1 MDEISSIVEH
11 PSGERSQPV
20 RTGAANFEHP
30 SGVPCRARVAPR
42 DSLSDWCLQSELDSP
57 PRNPHRSALVLLP
70 LTGDCPQSR
79 LGLSVECGP
88 AHGLSQRGALRHSY
102 PCLNAPRLPHYG
114 AKWNEPVL
122 RASTQPEVS
131 TRSAGADQRPERERE
146 GTSAVFTRVRN
157 RDDRAAGKRG
167 PSAAVTSSIRA

>member
-88 AHGLSQRGALRHSY
+88 AHGLSHRGALRHSY
-102 PCLNAPRLPHYG
+102 PCLNAPRPLHG
-114 AKWNEPVL
+114 TRWNEPVL
-122 RASTQPEVS
+122 MTSTGPQAL
-131 TRSAGADQRPERERE
+131 TRSAVRPAARTRKE
-146 GTSAVFTRVRN
+146 GTFAVLSLRGLRWKKTSDHERDSRVLEPR
-157 RDDRAAGKRG
+157 
-167 PSAAVTSSIRA
+167 